1 MARNFGGRL
10 LRLRPSILT
19 VFVLLTVPVSFTV
32 LAVTYVLNDR
42 AALANAHELV
52 ERFRGEAIRNIQ
64 ADFNPL
70 KSLTRSAAVVG
81 AEEPDFFF
89 SDRSLKYFFSIL
101 RHSDQI
107 VSVYVGMND
116 GSFRQARRIDP
127 KVKVHDRLPPEG
139 AVYAYR
145 WIEKADAPG
154 RSDRYL
160 FLDAEGRELGKAEGP
175 TTYDPRARF
184 WHRTTVA
191 AGKLTVTDPDV
202 FAVLGLIGFTV
213 ASPFYADGKLL
224 GVVATDITL
233 EDMGQYLAQR
243 AVSPGSLSFMLNHQG
258 QVIAASDLSRNYSAD
273 DRGRIDL
280 THVTSLKAEL
290 PAVAFG
296 ARPRDNA
303 DGAIYSFS
311 HDGHAYLAS
320 LSTLPPEFGK
330 RWQLFTITPLEDFTG
345 GFRRNNERLLLFGL
359 GATALQILIIY
370 LLSGILSAPLEKLA
384 YKVGRIQEFDQHDLP
399 ALRSS
404 IREISVLSRAI
415 DTLDI
420 AVKSFAAFVPVGLVR
435 RLLESDQKLELGGHS
450 RFLTIMFSDLES
462 FSALSETIPS
472 QELLLRVS
480 AYLELVTRTVD
491 QEQGTIDKFIGDGV
505 MAFWGAPALLEDH
518 AFRSC
523 VAAMRICKGMDVL
536 NERWEA
542 DGLKPLRLRIG
553 IHCDAVLV
561 GNIGSRERMSYT
573 VLGDGVNVAA
583 RLEGMNK
590 EFGTRVCISHNVY
603 KEAGERL
610 CVRPVDDVVVKGR
623 RAKFP
628 MYELMGVYGCGA
640 ELEPAPDDVT
650 LADLTRAAYE
660 ALVVDDNALA
670 LQRYNE
676 ILKSYPGD
684 PVARQMARKLAPT
697 LAASA

>member
-1 MARNFGGRL
+1 MASNIGRRL
-10 LRLRPSILT
+10 LRLRPSILS

-42 AALANAHELV
+42 AAASNAEQLV
-52 ERFRGEAIRNIQ
+52 ERFRVEAIQNIQ
-64 ADFNPL
+64 SDFNPL
-70 KSLTRSAAVVG
+70 KSLMRSAAVVG
-81 AEEPDFFF
+81 EEEPAFFF
-89 SDRSLKYFFSIL
+89 DNRSIKYLFSML
-101 RHSDQI
+101 QHSDKI

-127 KVKVHDRLPPEG
+127 KVNVHGQPPPEG

-145 WIEKADAPG
+145 WMEKIGDPTRADH
-154 RSDRYL
+154 YI
-160 FLDAEGRELGKAEGP
+160 FLDAEGREVGRLSGP
-175 TTYDPRARF
+175 TSYDPRVRL
-184 WHRTTVA
+184 WHQATVA
-191 AGKLTVTDPDV
+191 ARELTITDPDV

-213 ASPFYADGKLL
+213 AAPVEVRGELL
-224 GVVATDITL
+224 GVVAIDLTL
-233 EDMGQYLAQR
+233 DDMGLYLAKR
-243 AVSPGSLSFMLNHQG
+243 RVSEGSLSFMLNHQG
-258 QVIAASDLSRNYSAD
+258 QVIAASDLSRSYTT

-280 THVTSLKAEL
+280 THVTSLQKEL

-296 ARPRDNA
+296 ARPRSA
-303 DGAIYSFS
+303 RDGESYSFTYEGR
-311 HDGHAYLAS
+311 DYLAN
-320 LSTLPPEFGK
+320 LSTMPPEFGK
-330 RWQLFTITPLEDFTG
+330 RWQLFTVTPLEDFTG

-359 GATALQILIIY
+359 AATAVQIFIIY
-370 LLSGILSAPLEKLA
+370 LLSGVLSAPLERLA
-384 YKVGRIQEFDQHDLP
+384 HKVGRIQEFDKEELP
-399 ALRSS
+399 PLQSS
-404 IREISVLSRAI
+404 VREISVLARAI
-415 DTLDI
+415 DTLDV
-420 AVKSFAAFVPVGLVR
+420 AVKSFSAFVPVGLVR
-435 RLLESDQKLELGGHS
+435 KLLESDQKLELGGHS

-462 FSALSETIPS
+462 FSSLSESIPS

-518 AFRSC
+518 AYRSC
-523 VAAMRICKGMDVL
+523 VAAMRICKGMDEL
-536 NERWEA
+536 NARWEA
-542 DGLKPLRLRIG
+542 ENLRPLKLRIG

-561 GNIGSRERMSYT
+561 GNIGSKERMSYT

-628 MYELMGVYGCGA
+628 MYELMGVYGA
-640 ELEPAPDDVT
+640 DPALEPTAANLE
-650 LADLTRAAYE
+650 LARYTRDAYD
-660 ALVVDDNALA
+660 ALVADDNALA
-670 LQRYNE
+670 VRRYNE
-676 ILKSYPGD
+676 ILEAYPED
-684 PVARQMARKLAPT
+684 PVASQMARKLVPV

>member
-42 AALANAHELV
+42 AAHANAHELV

-81 AEEPDFFF
+81 GEEPDFFF
-89 SDRSLKYFFSIL
+89 GDRSLKYFFSIL
-101 RHSDQI
+101 QHSDQI

-127 KVKVHDRLPPEG
+127 KVKVHDRLPPAG

-154 RSDRYL
+154 RSDHYL

-202 FAVLGLIGFTV
+202 FAALGLIGFTV

-224 GVVATDITL
+224 GVVATDLTL
-233 EDMGQYLAQR
+233 EDMGLYLAQR
-243 AVSPGSLSFMLNHQG
+243 KISPGSLSYMLNHQG
-258 QVIAASDLSRNYSAD
+258 QVIAASDLSASYAS
-273 DRGRIDL
+273 DRGRIEL
-280 THVTSLKAEL
+280 THVSSLRAEL

-296 ARPRDNA
+296 ARPRNVV
-303 DGAIYSFS
+303 DGASYSFS
-311 HDGHAYLAS
+311 HNGREYLAS
-320 LSTLPPEFGK
+320 LSTMPPEFGK
-330 RWQLFTITPLEDFTG
+330 RWQLFTITPLEDFTA

-384 YKVGRIQEFDQHDLP
+384 RKVDRIQEFDQHDLP
-399 ALRSS
+399 ALTSS

-435 RLLESDQKLELGGHS
+435 KLLESDQKLELGGHS

-536 NERWEA
+536 NGRWEA
-542 DGLKPLRLRIG
+542 EGLKALRLRIG

-561 GNIGSRERMSYT
+561 GNIGSKERMSYT

-590 EFGTRVCISHNVY
+590 EFGTRVCLSHNVY
-603 KEAGERL
+603 KEAGQRL

-628 MYELMGVYGCGA
+628 MYELMGVYGCGP
-640 ELEPAPDDVT
+640 ELEPSAADVA

-676 ILKSYPGD
+676 ILRSYPDD
-684 PVARQMARKLAPT
+684 PVARQMARKLTPT